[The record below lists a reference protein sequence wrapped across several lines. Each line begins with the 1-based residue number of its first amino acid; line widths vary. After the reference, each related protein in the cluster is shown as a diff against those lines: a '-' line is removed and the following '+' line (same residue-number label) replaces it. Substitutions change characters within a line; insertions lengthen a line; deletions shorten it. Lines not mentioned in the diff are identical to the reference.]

1 MGLFLPRDRFDQI
14 HLPLR
19 HAMLFLKD
27 LDLKGKT
34 VFLRVDFNVPLDDER
49 NIRDDTRIKAALPT
63 INFLLGQKAKLIIAS
78 HLGRPKG
85 EFVPELSL
93 KPVAKR
99 LSELLSL
106 EVTLAPDV
114 VGEEVTKLKKTLE
127 EGQVLLLENVRFHS
141 EETANDANFAQA
153 LAQEVDYY
161 VNDAFGTCHRAHA
174 SVVAITQYV
183 EKSAAGFLV
192 KKEVDYLSKIVH
204 SPEKPLVAILG
215 GAKVSDKIPVIES
228 LLNKADNILIGG
240 AMAYTFFK
248 AQGYD
253 VGRSL
258 VEEDKIELAHILL
271 RRTEEE
277 KRSFLLPSDHI
288 IAAEASTGA
297 KSQITETFPFPSDM
311 MALDIGPRTVEKYS
325 EIISGSKTIFW
336 NGPMGVF
343 EIDQFSQGT
352 TKIAEAVANSGSVSI
367 IGGGD
372 SVAAVYKAGVAEK
385 ISHISTG
392 GGASLEFIAKE
403 TLPGIEALMEK

>member
-1 MGLFLPRDRFDQI
+1 
-14 HLPLR
+14 
-19 HAMLFLKD
+19 MLSLKD

-63 INFLLGQKAKLIIAS
+63 INFLLEQGAKLIIAS

-85 EFVPELSL
+85 KFVPELSL
-93 KPVAKR
+93 KPAAKR

-106 EVTLAPDV
+106 DVTLAPDV
-114 VGEEVTKLKKTLE
+114 VGEEVTKLKKELK
-127 EGQVLLLENVRFHS
+127 EGQVLLLENVRFHR
-141 EETANDANFAQA
+141 EETANEENFAQA

-204 SPEKPLVAILG
+204 TPQKPLVAILG

-228 LLNKADNILIGG
+228 LLNKADNILVGG

-248 AQGYD
+248 AQGNE

-258 VEEDKIELAHILL
+258 VEEDKIELARILL
-271 RRTEEE
+271 SRTEEE
-277 KRSFLLPSDHI
+277 KRNFFLPLDHI
-288 IAAEASTGA
+288 IAPAAEAGA
-297 KSQITETFPFPSDM
+297 ESQTIEVFPLPSDM
-311 MALDIGPRTVEKYS
+311 MALDIGPKTIKHYA
-325 EIISGSKTIFW
+325 EIISGAKTIFW

-352 TKIAEAVANSGSVSI
+352 TKIAEAVAASGSLSI

-372 SVAAVYKAGVAEK
+372 SVAAVYKAGVADK

-403 TLPGIEALMEK
+403 TLPGIEALTEK

>member
-1 MGLFLPRDRFDQI
+1 
-14 HLPLR
+14 
-19 HAMLFLKD
+19 MLSLKD

-34 VFLRVDFNVPLDDER
+34 VFLRVDFNVPLDEER

-63 INFLLGQKAKLIIAS
+63 INFLLEQKAKLIIAS

-85 EFVPELSL
+85 KFVPELSL

-106 EVTLAPDV
+106 DVTLAPDV
-114 VGEEVTKLKKTLE
+114 VGAEVTKLKKALE
-127 EGQVLLLENVRFHS
+127 EGQVLLLENVRFHN

-153 LAQEVDYY
+153 LAQDVDYY

-174 SVVAITQYV
+174 SVVAITQSV

-204 SPEKPLVAILG
+204 SPEKPFVAILG

-228 LLNKADNILIGG
+228 LLNKADNILVGG

-258 VEEDKIELAHILL
+258 VEEDKIELASGLL
-271 RRTEEE
+271 DKIKEENI
-277 KRSFLLPSDHI
+277 SFYLPSDHI
-288 IAAEASTGA
+288 LAAEADA
-297 KSQITETFPFPSDM
+297 KAKPQTADAFPFPPEM
-311 MALDIGPRTVEKYS
+311 MALDIGPGTVDKYS
-325 EIISGSKTIFW
+325 EILSGAKTIFW

-352 TKIAEAVANSGSVSI
+352 TKIAEAVAVSGSLSV

-372 SVAAVYKAGVAEK
+372 SVAAVYKAGVADK